1 MREAHICVHGVGLR
15 GGYSTWHAEASIG
28 RGMRMPLCVCMWYSY
43 VQAVIE
49 RGSLVG
55 TAGPVWAVYVCSAG
69 PRCAQ
74 HVWHGDASVDGD
86 NVMAMCVCML

>member
-1 MREAHICVHGVGLR
+1 MLGGLCGHRGRCLRGAHICVHGVGLR

-28 RGMRMPLCVCMWYSY
+28 RGMRMPLCLCMWYSY

-55 TAGPVWAVYVCSAG
+55 TAGACVGSVCVQCR
-69 PRCAQ
+69 PQVCATC
-74 HVWHGDASVDGD
+74 
-86 NVMAMCVCML
+86 MAW

>member
-28 RGMRMPLCVCMWYSY
+28 RGMRMPLCMWYSY

-55 TAGPVWAVYVCSAG
+55 TAGACVAQGRGCEGGVYI
-69 PRCAQ
+69 
-74 HVWHGDASVDGD
+74 
-86 NVMAMCVCML
+86 CMVLA

>member
-28 RGMRMPLCVCMWYSY
+28 RDMRMCVCACGVYMCT

-55 TAGPVWAVYVCSAG
+55 TAGACVGSVCVQCR
-69 PRCAQ
+69 PQVCAT
-74 HVWHGDASVDGD
+74 
-86 NVMAMCVCML
+86 